1 VRRHPRVVAAAAALV
16 TVIVVV
22 GALGGWARSTPEGIR
37 EVPPG
42 EATVASPMVVTLD
55 RAEATYEVSGRAA
68 EPGRAYVVV
77 EGTLAVDWR
86 EPVTAGVVTDTLL
99 ADLESTY
106 DGFGNVADVAEPSVQ
121 VADDGSA
128 LLGMGPGLTYRV
140 LLVYEIDEAAVPD
153 AMTVVVHEHTW
164 RRGFFDATL
173 GWFDPQPVAE
183 VTLPISP
190 LPDERPPEEE
200 FL

>member
-1 VRRHPRVVAAAAALV
+1 M
-16 TVIVVV
+16 VV

-42 EATVASPMVVTLD
+42 VATVASPMVVTLD
-55 RAEATYEVSGRAA
+55 RAEATYEVSGRPA
-68 EPGRAYVVV
+68 EPGRAYVAVQ
-77 EGTLAVDWR
+77 GTLALDQP
-86 EPVTAGVVTDTLL
+86 EPVTTGVVTDTLM

-106 DGFGNVADVAEPSVQ
+106 DGSGDLAEVAEPSVQ
-121 VADDGSA
+121 VADDGST

-140 LLVYEIDEAAVPD
+140 LLVYVVDEADVPD
-153 AMTVVVHEHTW
+153 AMTVVLREHTW
-164 RRGFFDATL
+164 RRSFFDATL

-190 LPDERPPEEE
+190 LPDERPPEED
-200 FL
+200 FR